1 MADFLHNIIFTLNV
15 TLPVL
20 VVLCLGIWLKRR
32 RIIDQHFTDIGNKLV
47 FNIALPC
54 LLFVKIADAPIVEN
68 FNLVYLGYALAVT
81 VGTVVFLQVFCRF
94 FSKDA
99 QKVAVFVQSSYRGNM
114 GIVGLALIF
123 NIYTDNAD
131 ALALAAVYLGFMTL
145 VYNIVA
151 VFILQTD
158 SKAFSWA
165 RLKSLLM
172 NPLILSISIATIWS
186 ILGIPL
192 FSALKQTGNYFASL
206 SLPLA
211 LICIGGSLQ
220 LASLKENKQWV
231 MYACLVKLVLMPA
244 VAVAGAIL
252 FGFSAEQITLLFIYM
267 STPTA
272 AASYVMAKQMTNRAQ
287 LAAEVIAITTL
298 LSTVSISLGV
308 FALKTAGYIG

>member
-1 MADFLHNIIFTLNV
+1 
-15 TLPVL
+15 
-20 VVLCLGIWLKRR
+20 
-32 RIIDQHFTDIGNKLV
+32 
-47 FNIALPC
+47 
-54 LLFVKIADAPIVEN
+54 
-68 FNLVYLGYALAVT
+68 
-81 VGTVVFLQVFCRF
+81 
-94 FSKDA
+94 
-99 QKVAVFVQSSYRGNM
+99 
-114 GIVGLALIF
+114 
-123 NIYTDNAD
+123 
-131 ALALAAVYLGFMTL
+131 MTL

-272 AASYVMAKQMTNRAQ
+272 AASYVMAKQMTNQAQ

-308 FALKTAGYIG
+308 FALKTAGYIGS

>member
-1 MADFLHNIIFTLNV
+1 MADLLANILFTLNV

-32 RIIDQHFTDIGNKLV
+32 GFIDQHFTDIGNKLV
-47 FNIALPC
+47 FNLALPC
-54 LLFVKIADAPIVEN
+54 LLFVKIADAPITKN
-68 FNLVYLGYALAVT
+68 FDLTYLTYALAVT
-81 VGTVVFLQVFCRF
+81 IGTVISLQWVCRY
-94 FSKDA
+94 FSLNV
-99 QKVAVFVQSSYRGNM
+99 QKIAVFVQSSYRGNM

-123 NIYTDNAD
+123 NIYADNSD
-131 ALALAAVYLGFMTL
+131 ALAVAAVYLGFMTL

-165 RLKSLLM
+165 RLKSLMM
-172 NPLILSISIATIWS
+172 NPLILSIFFATVWS
-186 ILGIPL
+186 VLNIPL
-192 FSALKQTGNYFASL
+192 FSVVKQTGNYFASL

-211 LICIGGSLQ
+211 LICIGGSLK

-231 MYACLVKLVLMPA
+231 MWACVVKLVAMPA
-244 VAVAGAIL
+244 AAVLGAMA
-252 FGFSAEQITLLFIYM
+252 FAFTAEQITLLFIYM

-272 AASYVMAKQMTNRAQ
+272 AASYVMAKQMTNQAQ

-298 LSTVSISLGV
+298 LSTVSISIGI
-308 FALKTAGYIG
+308 FSLKTAGYIV